1 MSNSAEKRERQNRAR
16 RMRNRATKS
25 AVRTAIKK
33 FDAAIVAGDKDAAAS
48 AMQLSFKLL
57 DSATSKGVLH
67 RNTSSRK
74 KSRMHAKFNSM
85 SKAE

>member
-1 MSNSAEKRERQNRAR
+1 
-16 RMRNRATKS
+16 MRNRAEKS
-25 AVRTAIKK
+25 TVRTAIKK
-33 FDAAIVAGDKDAAAS
+33 FDAAITAGDKDAATA

-74 KSRMHAKFNSM
+74 KSRMHARYN
-85 SKAE
+85 ALVNA